1 MPRHLKSLAGDDSIR
16 DVMRIV
22 RKEMIC
28 EFYVDHEV
36 NFAEIA
42 PLPIGWI
49 DNDVVYEDWG
59 PQDKVGQNGNNEV
72 NEGEEEGD
80 IGNITQDRPIGG
92 NKEADPVDG
101 SDKDDDE
108 AIAVKAIA
116 RSLRRP
122 TEGLEVPPGF
132 KGSKTGVRYKTVA
145 KKPTPLSTPTK
156 KATDPTSTSTSK
168 GVPIDPVE
176 NARRR
181 KEKAKLA
188 EKRYKTLP
196 QGRGSYKGKDLT
208 LKKGKK
214 GDPVHPSQSVLVDN
228 DECLYSDNDGR
239 DSEYAP
245 SDDAGKLRDSS
256 TDSED
261 DIFLAPRAADR
272 PRRAANVYFNPA
284 WDVPSF
290 EVGMRFQSS
299 KQFKEAVKRYSVR
312 KGCPFIHIKNE
323 PKRQRFVCKSGLCS
337 WEIYASFEK
346 RDDSF
351 KVKSYYPEHTCFKN
365 PNNKMMTCEMV
376 AEYFKSRIYATSF
389 IKCKDMMRFAYNEL
403 RVNVNFKK
411 CEREMEG
418 NYRDEYAMINAFG
431 MYLKEVNPGNLVFI
445 TTDENSASEKVFSRM
460 YVCLKAVSDGW
471 KKGCRPIFG
480 VDSCFLKGICK
491 GILLSA
497 VGRDGNN
504 QMYPITWAVVES
516 ENNDSWQWFMEK
528 LANDLELGDGH
539 GYTVISDRHPGII
552 NAKTE
557 VLPLIWHKYCAR
569 HLYCNL
575 ARRNRADDIKLA
587 FWLACRATNEFDY
600 LDKMDALRALSEEAY
615 AELNE
620 LPDKKLFVDTWA
632 TNIAPRVL
640 KKINDNNN
648 LSMKCNVRWNGD
660 NDFAVFDGHTQHTH
674 VVNVHE
680 RNCSCREWNLT
691 GIPCSHALCALR
703 FKDWSFEYF
712 VDEYYKKE
720 KYLQT
725 YGTALECLRGNEVLR
740 RRLERGCLP
749 LEMRS
754 MLGRPRRNRRRAK
767 DEPLKLKKGKL
778 TKLSKHGSVYTYS
791 VCGEQGH
798 NKAGCQENR

>member
-1 MPRHLKSLAGDDSIR
+1 MSSPSRSLFNLCQR
-16 DVMRIV
+16 
-22 RKEMIC
+22 
-28 EFYVDHEV
+28 
-36 NFAEIA
+36 
-42 PLPIGWI
+42 WI

-59 PQDKVGQNGNNEV
+59 PQDRVGQNGNNEV
-72 NEGEEEGD
+72 NEGEEEGN
-80 IGNITQDRPIGG
+80 IGNVTQDRPIGG
-92 NKEADPVDG
+92 NKGKFGNSFERGECSNRGGCEEECSIDDWSSTDEEADPVDG
-101 SDKDDDE
+101 SDRDDDE
-108 AIAVKAIA
+108 AIAVKATA

-122 TEGLEVPPGF
+122 TKGLEVPPGF
-132 KGSKTGVRYKTVA
+132 EGSKTRVRYKTVA
-145 KKPTPLSTPTK
+145 KKPTPRYTPTK

-168 GVPIDPVE
+168 GVPIDLVE
-176 NARRR
+176 KARSR

-188 EKRYKTLP
+188 EK
-196 QGRGSYKGKDLT
+196 
-208 LKKGKK
+208 
-214 GDPVHPSQSVLVDN
+214 
-228 DECLYSDNDGR
+228 SDNDGR

-261 DIFLAPRAADR
+261 DIFPAPRAADR

-284 WDVPSF
+284 WDVPIF

-312 KGCPFIHIKNE
+312 KGCPLIHIRNE

-346 RDDSF
+346 RDDGC
-351 KVKSYYPEHTCFKN
+351 KVKSYYPEHTCFRN

-376 AEYFKSRIYATSF
+376 AEYFKSRIYATHF
-389 IKCKDMMRFAYNEL
+389 IKCKDMMTFAYNEL

-411 CEREMEG
+411 CEKAKRMVLKEMEG

-431 MYLKEVNPGNLVFI
+431 MYLKEVNLGNSVFI
-445 TTDENSASEKVFSRM
+445 TTDENSAGKRVFSRM
-460 YVCLKAVSDGW
+460 EYARAYCYLLLIEMEITRCTQLHGLSLSQKTMILSNGSW
-471 KKGCRPIFG
+471 KKL
-480 VDSCFLKGICK
+480 V
-491 GILLSA
+491 
-497 VGRDGNN
+497 
-504 QMYPITWAVVES
+504 
-516 ENNDSWQWFMEK
+516 
-528 LANDLELGDGH
+528 NDLELGDGH
-539 GYTVISDRHPGII
+539 GYTMISDRHPGVI
-552 NAKTE
+552 NAKAE
-557 VLPLIWHKYCAR
+557 VLPLIWHRYCAR
-569 HLYCNL
+569 HFYCNL
-575 ARRNRADDIKLA
+575 ARRNRGDDIKLA

-691 GIPCSHALCALR
+691 GIPCSYALCALR

-740 RRLERGCLP
+740 RRPEGGCLP

-754 MLGRPRRNRRRAK
+754 MPGRPRRNRRRAK

-778 TKLSKHGSVYTYS
+778 TKLSKHGSVYTCS

-798 NKAGCQENR
+798 NKAGCPQKDKQAGPNQTKVKKTSKKSSNPTQKPKATKKSTKFMEVAGIVIDEGKAEVQNKQGSKRKGKDKA